1 MNQHIYRFY
10 QTNFY
15 PFLRS
20 ILPLI
25 IILYL
30 PLVYNYRYPSQ
41 WGFGSGLFI
50 AAIGY
55 FGYIALGDIY
65 RNKFKW
71 FIIDSSLFG
80 IFYFYLWFNLQ

>member
-10 QTNFY
+10 QTDFY

-20 ILPLI
+20 ILPMI

-55 FGYIALGDIY
+55 FGYLGLGDIY

-71 FIIDSSLFG
+71 FILDSSLFG
-80 IFYFYLWFNLQ
+80 IFYFYLWFSLQ